1 MTCDAMIKQDIKAL
15 ESDLFT
21 VIAAMS
27 PIDGDDCPKN
37 AELIGRA
44 ESITRKLDSLNR
56 TLAIREEARKYHQW
70 K

>member
-1 MTCDAMIKQDIKAL
+1 MTCDATIKQDIEKL
-15 ESDLFT
+15 ESDLFS

-27 PIDGDDCPKN
+27 PIEGDECPQN
-37 AELIGRA
+37 AELIRRA
-44 ESITRKLDSLNR
+44 ESITSKLDSLNR